1 MEKTLAITYHHFD
14 SLESLPKADKELVQ
28 AARKATEK
36 AFAPYSEF
44 RVGAAALLRSGEVV
58 SAANCESEV
67 YPSGMCAERVLLYNL
82 QINHADDPIVA
93 FAIASVPAE
102 RECYPC
108 GSCRQTLLDAQKRQ
122 QSPIRIIMSSAES
135 ATIVDSA
142 EELLPF
148 SFKL

>member
-1 MEKTLAITYHHFD
+1 MEKTLAITYYHFD
-14 SLESLPKADKELVQ
+14 SLESLPKADWELIE

-36 AFAPYSEF
+36 AFAPYSNF
-44 RVGAAALLRSGEVV
+44 KVGAAALLRSGEVV

-67 YPSGMCAERVLLYNL
+67 YPSGLCAERVLLYHL

-135 ATIVDSA
+135 ATVVDSA

>member
-28 AARKATEK
+28 AARQATEK

-44 RVGAAALLRSGEVV
+44 KVGAAALLRSGEVV

-67 YPSGMCAERVLLYNL
+67 YPSGLCAERVLLYHL

-93 FAIASVPAE
+93 FAIASAPAE

-108 GSCRQTLLDAQKRQ
+108 GSCRQTLLDTQKRQ
-122 QSPIRIIMSSAES
+122 QSPIRIIMSSQES

>member
-14 SLESLPKADKELVQ
+14 SLESLPKADWELVQ
-28 AARKATEK
+28 AARQATEK
-36 AFAPYSEF
+36 AFAPYSDF

-67 YPSGMCAERVLLYNL
+67 YPSGLCAERVLLYHL

-135 ATIVDSA
+135 ATVVDSA

>member
-14 SLESLPKADKELVQ
+14 SLESLPKADKELAQ

-36 AFAPYSEF
+36 AFAPYSNF
-44 RVGAAALLRSGEVV
+44 KVGAAALLRSGEVV

-122 QSPIRIIMSSAES
+122 QSPIRIIMSSQES

>member
-1 MEKTLAITYHHFD
+1 MGKTLAITYHHFD

-28 AARKATEK
+28 AAHKATQK
-36 AFAPYSEF
+36 AFAPYSDF

-67 YPSGMCAERVLLYNL
+67 FPSGLCAERVLLYHL

-108 GSCRQTLLDAQKRQ
+108 GSCRQTLLDTQKRQ
-122 QSPIRIIMSSAES
+122 QSPIRIIMSSQES
-135 ATIVDSA
+135 ATVVDSA

>member
-1 MEKTLAITYHHFD
+1 M
-14 SLESLPKADKELVQ
+14 ESLPKADKELVQ

-36 AFAPYSEF
+36 AFAPYSDF

-67 YPSGMCAERVLLYNL
+67 YPSGMCAERVLLYHL

-135 ATIVDSA
+135 ATVVDSA

>member
-36 AFAPYSEF
+36 AFAPYSNF
-44 RVGAAALLRSGEVV
+44 KVGAAALLRSGEVV

-67 YPSGMCAERVLLYNL
+67 YPSGMCAERVLLYHL

-122 QSPIRIIMSSAES
+122 QSPIRIIMSSADS
-135 ATIVDSA
+135 ATVVDSA

>member
-36 AFAPYSEF
+36 AFAPYSDF
-44 RVGAAALLRSGEVV
+44 KVGAAALLRSGEVV

-67 YPSGMCAERVLLYNL
+67 YPSGLCAERVLLYHL
-82 QINHADDPIVA
+82 QINHAGDPIVA

>member
-36 AFAPYSEF
+36 AFAPYSDF

-67 YPSGMCAERVLLYNL
+67 YPSGLCAERVLLYNL

-122 QSPIRIIMSSAES
+122 QSPIRIIMSSAVS
-135 ATIVDSA
+135 ATVVDSA

>member
-36 AFAPYSEF
+36 AFAPYSKF

-67 YPSGMCAERVLLYNL
+67 FPSGMCAERVLLYHL

-135 ATIVDSA
+135 ATVVDSA

>member
-14 SLESLPKADKELVQ
+14 SLESLPKADQELIK

-36 AFAPYSEF
+36 AFAPYSKF

>member
-14 SLESLPKADKELVQ
+14 SLESLPKADWELVQ

-67 YPSGMCAERVLLYNL
+67 YPSGLCAERVLLYNL

-122 QSPIRIIMSSAES
+122 QSPIRIIMSSEES
-135 ATIVDSA
+135 ATVVDSA

>member
-44 RVGAAALLRSGEVV
+44 KVGAAALLRSGEVV

-67 YPSGMCAERVLLYNL
+67 FPSGLCAERVLLYHL
-82 QINHADDPIVA
+82 QTNHADDPIVA

-108 GSCRQTLLDAQKRQ
+108 GSCRQTLLDAQKHQ
-122 QSPIRIIMSSAES
+122 QSPIRIIMSSQES
-135 ATIVDSA
+135 ATVVDSA